1 MAHIQVL
8 PDGRSKIVF
17 EVYSHS
23 GKRKRGSKVFPK
35 NTSKANIKRFM
46 AEKERD
52 YFLQSNAGKCS
63 FGMIRMLIKICQF
76 RAFSDKNLLKIC

>member
-8 PDGRSKIVF
+8 PDGRSKVVF

-23 GKRKRGSKVFPK
+23 RKRKRGSKVFPK

-46 AEKERD
+46 AERRENI
-52 YFLQSNAGKCS
+52 FC
-63 FGMIRMLIKICQF
+63 
-76 RAFSDKNLLKIC
+76 NLMPVVHTSC

>member
-46 AEKERD
+46 AERREII
-52 YFLQSNAGKCS
+52 FA
-63 FGMIRMLIKICQF
+63 I
-76 RAFSDKNLLKIC
+76 